1 MNYFSQLIGQ
11 DKAVELLQQAVAR
24 NRIAPA
30 YLFVGAAGI
39 GRSLAAKCFAE
50 LLLCLD
56 LTSEK
61 CAMAHKKVLA
71 RNHPD
76 LLWVEPTVQHQGQ
89 YLTEKEAE
97 AAGIKRK
104 GALPIRIEQIREIA
118 RFLSRPPLEAE
129 RSLVIIEEAQAMT
142 EAAANALLKTLEEP
156 GRATLILIAPS
167 TDALLPTLVSRCQ
180 CIPFSRLS
188 LENMEEVLRRNGY
201 EAILAR
207 AEIEEIAQGSPG
219 EAIASFERLQAIPEA
234 LRQRIIELPES
245 PLDAIELA
253 KTIDRE
259 LDTPTQIW
267 LLDYLQYIYWQNH
280 QQKNFLDL
288 LEKARQYLLNYVQPR
303 LVWECT
309 LLELLSQS

>member
-1 MNYFSQLIGQ
+1 MNDFSQLIGQ

-56 LTSEK
+56 LAPEM
-61 CAMAHKKVLA
+61 CAIAHKRVEA
-71 RNHPD
+71 GNHPD

-89 YLTEKEAE
+89 FLTAKEAE

-104 GALPIRIEQIREIA
+104 GTLPIRIEQIRDIA
-118 RFLSRPPLEAE
+118 EFLSRPPLEAS

-156 GRATLILIAPS
+156 RRGTLILIAPS

-180 CIPFSRLS
+180 RIPFSRLS
-188 LENMEEVLRRNGY
+188 LEDMEEVLRRNGH
-201 EAILAR
+201 EEILDFP
-207 AEIEEIAQGSPG
+207 EILTIAQGSPG
-219 EAIASFERLQAIPEA
+219 DAIASFARLQAIPED
-234 LRQRIIELPES
+234 LRQRILELPKS
-245 PLDAIELA
+245 SLDAIELA

-259 LDTPTQIW
+259 LDTPSQVW
-267 LLDYLQYIYWQNH
+267 LLDYLQYISWQNH
-280 QQKNFLDL
+280 RQKNFLEL

>member
-11 DKAVELLQQAVAR
+11 EKAVELLQEAVAR

-39 GRSLAAKCFAE
+39 GRSLAAKCFAQ

-56 LTSEK
+56 LAPEK
-61 CAMAHKKVLA
+61 CAMAHKRVLA
-71 RNHPD
+71 GNHPD

-89 YLTEKEAE
+89 FLTAKEAE
-97 AAGIKRK
+97 TAGIKRK
-104 GALPIRIEQIREIA
+104 GTLPIRIEQIREIA
-118 RFLSRPPLEAE
+118 QFLSHPPLEAG

-142 EAAANALLKTLEEP
+142 EGAANALLKTLEEP

-180 CIPFSRLS
+180 RIPFSRLS
-188 LENMEEVLRRNGY
+188 LENMEEVLRRNGH
-201 EAILAR
+201 EAILAYS
-207 AEIEEIAQGSPG
+207 EILAMAQGSPG
-219 EAIASFERLQAIPEA
+219 DAIAYFAQLQAIPEA
-234 LRQRIIELPES
+234 LPQKILELPNS

-259 LDTPTQIW
+259 LDTPSQIW
-267 LLDYLQYIYWQNH
+267 LLDYLQYIYWQNSR
-280 QQKNFLDL
+280 QKNFLEL

-309 LLELLSQS
+309 LLELSSQS